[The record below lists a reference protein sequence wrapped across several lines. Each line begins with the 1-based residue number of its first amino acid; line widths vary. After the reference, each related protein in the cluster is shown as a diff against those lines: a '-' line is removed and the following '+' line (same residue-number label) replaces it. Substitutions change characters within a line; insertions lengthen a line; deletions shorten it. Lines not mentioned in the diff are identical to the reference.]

1 MVNAYV
7 IIVYMRRIQ
16 KMNDSEKLDLILEEL
31 KSLKVQQ
38 KDLQQNQKDLQQ
50 NQEDL
55 KIQLMKSTAELKA
68 MDSLIFDEVER
79 VHGIMLKRTDELSR
93 KIG

>member
-1 MVNAYV
+1 
-7 IIVYMRRIQ
+7 
-16 KMNDSEKLDLILEEL
+16 MNDSEKLDLILEEL
-31 KSLKVQQ
+31 KSLKVQ
-38 KDLQQNQKDLQQ
+38 QKDLQQ

>member
-1 MVNAYV
+1 MKLEYTILNSYV
-7 IIVYMRRIQ
+7 IIALYEEDL
-16 KMNDSEKLDLILEEL
+16 KMTDSEKLDLILEEL
-31 KSLKVQQ
+31 KDLKIQQ
-38 KDLQQNQKDLQQ
+38 KDLQEHQK
-50 NQEDL
+50 DL